1 MHYRVVRP
9 IAGIDVGEPVDGK
22 PGQRF
27 GPAKIGDILPDDTD
41 PKVVAFLVD
50 HNLVVPVV
58 ADAPASVK
66 AAPDATVG
74 PSATETVAKNR
85 PA

>member
-1 MHYRVVRP
+1 MHYRVVRT

-22 PGQRF
+22 PGERF
-27 GPAKIGDILPDDTD
+27 GPAAIGDILPDDTK
-41 PKVVAFLVD
+41 PEVVAFLVD
-50 HNLVVPVV
+50 RNLVVPVLG
-58 ADAPASVK
+58 DAPASVK
-66 AAPDATVG
+66 PGSGATVG